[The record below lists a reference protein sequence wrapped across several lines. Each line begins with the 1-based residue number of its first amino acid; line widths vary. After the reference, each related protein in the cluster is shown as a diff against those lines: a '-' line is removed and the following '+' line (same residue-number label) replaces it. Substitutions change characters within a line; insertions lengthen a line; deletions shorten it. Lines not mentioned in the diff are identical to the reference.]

1 MTCSLLRHHT
11 VPIIAVENNL
21 ICVEFSIE
29 TTAYL
34 RLSVA
39 VKTKY
44 RKVPKRVITRILVY
58 VMNLYWFA
66 ADPTYTTSAIRK
78 EQCPRRYI

>member
-1 MTCSLLRHHT
+1 M
-11 VPIIAVENNL
+11 PIITVENNL

-34 RLSVA
+34 RLSVT

-44 RKVPKRVITRILVY
+44 CEVPERVITRILVY
-58 VMNLYWFA
+58 VMNLHWFA
-66 ADPTYTTSAIRK
+66 TDPTYATSAIRK
-78 EQCPRRYI
+78 EQYPRS